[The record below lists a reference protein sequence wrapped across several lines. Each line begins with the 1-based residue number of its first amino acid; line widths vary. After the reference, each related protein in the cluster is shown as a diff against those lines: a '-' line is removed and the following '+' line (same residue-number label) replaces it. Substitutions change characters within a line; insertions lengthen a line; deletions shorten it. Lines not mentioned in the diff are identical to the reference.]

1 MPKYLFQ
8 VAYTAPGA
16 VGVLRGGGS
25 ARRAAVEETV
35 ESLGGTFEAMY
46 FALGDT
52 DAFVIADLPDSASAA
67 AASLV
72 ARASGAAQARVTVL
86 LSPEDVDAA
95 TERAKDVT
103 YRPPGH

>member
-8 VAYTAPGA
+8 VAYTAPGV

-25 ARRAAVEETV
+25 ARRAALEETV
-35 ESLGGTFEAMY
+35 ESLGGSLEAIY
-46 FALGDT
+46 FALGET
-52 DAFVIADLPDSASAA
+52 DAFIVADLPDSASAA

-72 ARASGAAQARVTVL
+72 ARASGAAQAQVTVL

-95 TERAKDVT
+95 TERAKEVS